1 MRFSGLLCLFRPSPE
16 VVIEGRIS
24 QFLSGYRKFG
34 RILYL
39 NEEIYIGNDFT
50 TDVTPIRIIIEMA
63 FTDYFH
69 YIV

>member
-1 MRFSGLLCLFRPSPE
+1 MLIVCRRSGE
-16 VVIEGRIS
+16 VVKEGRILH
-24 QFLSGYRKFG
+24 FISGYRKFG

-39 NEEIYIGNDFT
+39 NEEIYIDNDFI

-63 FTDYFH
+63 CTDYFH